1 MAALPGERLPV
12 LGNLPAVRQLQL
24 DMDLMKTLPPSLLF
38 CFPAF
43 MTCHPVPADAASPF
57 VCAHVVLGLS
67 ECKSLDKGMIF
78 IPYLTLDE
86 GEGEVKKI

>member
-1 MAALPGERLPV
+1 
-12 LGNLPAVRQLQL
+12 
-24 DMDLMKTLPPSLLF
+24 
-38 CFPAF
+38 
-43 MTCHPVPADAASPF
+43 MTCHPVPEDPASPF
-57 VCAHVVLGLS
+57 ICAHVVFGLS